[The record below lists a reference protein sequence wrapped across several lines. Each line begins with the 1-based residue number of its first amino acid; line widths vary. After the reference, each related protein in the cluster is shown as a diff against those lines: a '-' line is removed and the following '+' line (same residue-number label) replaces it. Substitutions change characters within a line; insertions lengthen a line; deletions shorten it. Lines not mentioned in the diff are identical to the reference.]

1 MKVILR
7 SNVEGVGNT
16 GDVVEVANG
25 YAQNFLMPKGLAM
38 RATEGAVSQAAAM
51 KRSRDLLDLKQRE
64 VAEEAAQRLEA
75 VAISI
80 QARVGQDDQ
89 LYGSVTTSDI
99 AEAVQAQ
106 TGIELDRRNMSL
118 EEPIRQVGTHQVEM
132 RLHPEV
138 RAQLT
143 VEVASVELSLI
154 HI

>member
-16 GDVVEVANG
+16 GDVVEVAKG

-38 RATEGAVSQAAAM
+38 RATEGAVSQAADM
-51 KRSRDLLDLKQRE
+51 KRSRDLQDLKQRE

-143 VEVASVELSLI
+143 VEVASVE
-154 HI
+154 

>member
-51 KRSRDLLDLKQRE
+51 KRSRDLQDLKQRE

-89 LYGSVTTSDI
+89 LYGSVTTSAI

-143 VEVASVELSLI
+143 VEVASVE
-154 HI
+154 

>member
-25 YAQNFLMPKGLAM
+25 DAQNFLMPKGLAM

-51 KRSRDLLDLKQRE
+51 KRSRDLQDLKQRE

-143 VEVASVELSLI
+143 VEVASVE
-154 HI
+154 

>member
-51 KRSRDLLDLKQRE
+51 KRSRALQDLKQRE

-143 VEVASVELSLI
+143 VEVASVE
-154 HI
+154 

>member
-51 KRSRDLLDLKQRE
+51 KRSRDLQDLKQRE

-99 AEAVQAQ
+99 AAAVQAQ

-143 VEVASVELSLI
+143 VEVASVE
-154 HI
+154 

>member
-75 VAISI
+75 VSISI
-80 QARVGQDDQ
+80 EARVGQDDQ

-143 VEVASVELSLI
+143 IEVASVE
-154 HI
+154 

>member
-16 GDVVEVANG
+16 GDLVEVANG

-51 KRSRDLLDLKQRE
+51 KRSRDLQDLKQRE

-118 EEPIRQVGTHQVEM
+118 EEPIRQVGTYQVEM

-143 VEVASVELSLI
+143 VEVASVE
-154 HI
+154 

>member
-38 RATEGAVSQAAAM
+38 RATEGAVSQAADM
-51 KRSRDLLDLKQRE
+51 KRSRDLQDLKQRE

-143 VEVASVELSLI
+143 VEVVSVE
-154 HI
+154 

>member
-7 SNVEGVGNT
+7 SNVEGVGYT

-38 RATEGAVSQAAAM
+38 RATDGAVSQAAAM
-51 KRSRDLLDLKQRE
+51 KRSRDLQDLKQRE

-75 VAISI
+75 VSISI
-80 QARVGQDDQ
+80 EARVGQDDQ

-106 TGIELDRRNMSL
+106 TRIELDRRNMSL

-143 VEVASVELSLI
+143 IEVASVE
-154 HI
+154 

>member
-7 SNVEGVGNT
+7 SNVEGGGNT

-38 RATEGAVSQAAAM
+38 RATEGAVSQAADM
-51 KRSRDLLDLKQRE
+51 KRSRDLQDLKQRE

-143 VEVASVELSLI
+143 VEVVSVE
-154 HI
+154 

>member
-51 KRSRDLLDLKQRE
+51 KRSRDLQDLKQRE

-143 VEVASVELSLI
+143 VEVASGE
-154 HI
+154 

>member
-51 KRSRDLLDLKQRE
+51 KRSRDLQDLKQRE

-138 RAQLT
+138 RGQLT
-143 VEVASVELSLI
+143 VEVASVE
-154 HI
+154 

>member
-143 VEVASVELSLI
+143 VEVVSVE
-154 HI
+154 

>member
-7 SNVEGVGNT
+7 SNVEGVGYT

-25 YAQNFLMPKGLAM
+25 YAQNFLLPKGLAM
-38 RATEGAVSQAAAM
+38 RATEGAASQAAAM
-51 KRSRDLLDLKQRE
+51 KRSRDLQDLKQRE

-75 VAISI
+75 VSISI
-80 QARVGQDDQ
+80 EARVGQDDQ

-143 VEVASVELSLI
+143 IEVAAVE
-154 HI
+154 

>member
-7 SNVEGVGNT
+7 SNVEGVGYT

-51 KRSRDLLDLKQRE
+51 KRSRDLQDLKQRE

-75 VAISI
+75 VSISI
-80 QARVGQDDQ
+80 EARVGQEDQ

-143 VEVASVELSLI
+143 IEVASVE
-154 HI
+154 

>member
-7 SNVEGVGNT
+7 SNVEGVGYT

-38 RATEGAVSQAAAM
+38 RATDGAVSQAAAM
-51 KRSRDLLDLKQRE
+51 KRSRDLQDLKQRE
-64 VAEEAAQRLEA
+64 VAEEAAQRLES
-75 VAISI
+75 VSISI
-80 QARVGQDDQ
+80 EARVGQDDQ

-143 VEVASVELSLI
+143 IEVASVE
-154 HI
+154 

>member
-7 SNVEGVGNT
+7 SNVEGVGYT

-51 KRSRDLLDLKQRE
+51 KRSRDLQDLKQRE

-75 VAISI
+75 VSISI
-80 QARVGQDDQ
+80 EARVGQDDQ

-118 EEPIRQVGTHQVEM
+118 EAPIRQVGTHQVEM

-143 VEVASVELSLI
+143 IEVASVE
-154 HI
+154 

>member
-143 VEVASVELSLI
+143 VEVASVE
-154 HI
+154 

>member
-118 EEPIRQVGTHQVEM
+118 EEPIRQVGTYQVEM

-143 VEVASVELSLI
+143 VEVASVE
-154 HI
+154 